1 MAFYTI
7 HNHVWLNWVILI
19 PNAVLAF
26 CFTIHYSQQSASVKH
41 TNGCCNNVQYSDT
54 HHGVFNLGVH
64 EESSVL
70 VGDQGPVLAGEDVR
84 KVLQV
89 PAPSL
94 ARREVGHQGLAH
106 GVDDRRAAPAA
117 TPDRLL
123 QLLKLIVII
132 AGVFSMSVGVLHFS
146 FWNWLISVITIAGVF
161 SMSVSVSHFCFWN
174 WLS

>member
-1 MAFYTI
+1 MICCHILFY
-7 HNHVWLNWVILI
+7 
-19 PNAVLAF
+19 
-26 CFTIHYSQQSASVKH
+26 YSLQSAVCLSKTH
-41 TNGCCNNVQYSDT
+41 KTDGCCNNVQCSDT

-84 KVLQV
+84 EVLQV
-89 PAPSL
+89 PAPCL

-146 FWNWLISVITIAGVF
+146 F
-161 SMSVSVSHFCFWN
+161 
-174 WLS
+174 